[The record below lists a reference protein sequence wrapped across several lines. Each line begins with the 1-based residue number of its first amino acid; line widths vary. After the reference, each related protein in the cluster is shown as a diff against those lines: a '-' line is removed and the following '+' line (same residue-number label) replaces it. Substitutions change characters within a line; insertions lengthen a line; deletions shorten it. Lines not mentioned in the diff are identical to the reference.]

1 MILPPEMYPL
11 DTTSEIFEDICTWAF
26 SIPLY
31 TIANDNKNNL
41 NIHSL
46 NVAYIRMNN
55 SPTM

>member
-11 DTTSEIFEDICTWAF
+11 DTTSEIFEDICIWAF

-31 TIANDNKNNL
+31 ILANDNKNNL

-46 NVAYIRMNN
+46 NFAYIRMNN
-55 SPTM
+55 FLTM